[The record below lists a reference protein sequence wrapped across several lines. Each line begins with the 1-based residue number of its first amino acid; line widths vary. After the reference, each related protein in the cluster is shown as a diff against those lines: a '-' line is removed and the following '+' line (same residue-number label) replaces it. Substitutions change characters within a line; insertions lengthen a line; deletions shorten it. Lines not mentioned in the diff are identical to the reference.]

1 MPSTN
6 VGVSLSDF
14 LLDLVGG
21 DSNVKM
27 AGLAAGEGVDPAS
40 KEILAQLH
48 QKIKDIDS
56 RNYLDIDG
64 EAPAKL
70 SDAAT
75 LLRRRQEQTKLL
87 NSLQTFYSKRYGSPL
102 R

>member
-56 RNYLDIDG
+56 
-64 EAPAKL
+64 
-70 SDAAT
+70 DAAT